1 MQKQLDDAAEA
12 AAKTEAEKQ
21 AEEEQRVGS
30 RACEYFS
37 LSRARA
43 CARTAPSAASC
54 ASAYVAGRTNGRQC
68 GAGMVKQREEA
79 RLKAEAKEAERKA
92 QEEASAA
99 AAVATGGDDDE
110 PEYE

>member
-43 CARTAPSAASC
+43 RELLPPLPAAPVPMSL
-54 ASAYVAGRTNGRQC
+54 VAPTVGN
-68 GAGMVKQREEA
+68 V
-79 RLKAEAKEAERKA
+79 A
-92 QEEASAA
+92 Q
-99 AAVATGGDDDE
+99 GW
-110 PEYE
+110 

>member
-37 LSRARA
+37 LSRA

-54 ASAYVAGRTNGRQC
+54 ASASVAGRTDGRQC
-68 GAGMVKQREEA
+68 GVGMVKQREEA

-92 QEEASAA
+92 QEEEAAAA
-99 AAVATGGDDDE
+99 AAVAAGGDDDE